1 MPVYPYWIDHRS
13 STRPSSIM
21 SFALNETHDPARRS
35 LVERAN
41 EPTCDFPIQNL
52 PFGVFRSAGSAPR
65 VGVAIG
71 DQVLDVA
78 AAGDAFD
85 GLAAE
90 AARACAAPPLNH
102 LMALGPR
109 ACSALRLALS
119 RALSVEHGDP
129 NIRRHLTPMAN
140 AVTAIPVAVP
150 NFTDFFASVFH
161 ASNAGRAFRPDNPLL
176 PNYKYVP
183 VAYHGR
189 ASSIRVS
196 GTPFKRPCGQ
206 RKPPNE
212 TAPSYGPSRN
222 LDFELE
228 LGIYIGTP
236 SELGSTVPI
245 GNAAEHIF
253 GFCLLNDWSARDVQG
268 WEYQPLG
275 PFLGKNFATTV
286 SPWVITAEALAP
298 FRSAAFTRPP
308 GDPAP
313 LPYLDDAED
322 RAHGG
327 LAITLEASI
336 ASEAMRRAGTAPL
349 RLAQTSSANLY
360 WTVAQMVAHHAC
372 NGCNLETGDLFGSG
386 TISGPDKSSWGSL
399 LELTERGREP
409 LALPSGEARRFI
421 EDGDEII
428 FRGYCVKDG
437 FARIGFGECRA
448 IILPAMAR

>member
-1 MPVYPYWIDHRS
+1 MPFP
-13 STRPSSIM
+13 
-21 SFALNETHDPARRS
+21 LNETHDPARRS
-35 LVERAN
+35 LVESAN
-41 EPTCDFPIQNL
+41 APDCDFAIQNL
-52 PFGVFRSAGSAPR
+52 PFGVFRAAAGGEPR

-71 DQVLDVA
+71 DQILDVA
-78 AAGDAFD
+78 AAGAGFE
-85 GLAAE
+85 GLAGE
-90 AARACAAPPLNH
+90 AARACTAPPLNR

-109 ACSALRLALS
+109 AASALRLALS
-119 RALSVEHGDP
+119 RALSTEHGDQR
-129 NIRRHLTPMAN
+129 IRRHLTPMAE
-140 AVTAIPVAVP
+140 AELIMPVAVP

-161 ASNAGRAFRPDNPLL
+161 ATNAGRAFRPDNPLL

-189 ASSIRVS
+189 ASSVRVS
-196 GTPFKRPCGQ
+196 GTAVKRPCGQ
-206 RKPPNE
+206 RKAPNE
-212 TAPSYGPSRN
+212 TTPSYGPSRN

-236 SELGSTVPI
+236 TELGSTVPI
-245 GNAAEHIF
+245 GKASDHIF
-253 GFCLLNDWSARDVQG
+253 GYCLLNDWSARDVQG
-268 WEYQPLG
+268 WESQPLG
-275 PFLGKNFATTV
+275 PFLGKNFGTTV
-286 SPWVITAEALAP
+286 SPWVVTAEALAP
-298 FRSAAFTRPP
+298 FRTSAFTRPA

-327 LAITLEASI
+327 LEITLEASI

-360 WTVAQMVAHHAC
+360 WTVAQMLAHHAC
-372 NGCNLETGDLFGSG
+372 NGCNLEAGDLFGSG

-399 LELTERGREP
+399 LELTERGREV
-409 LALPSGEARRFI
+409 LTLPSGEQRRFI

-428 FRGYCVKDG
+428 FCGFCAKQG

-448 IILPAMAR
+448 VVLPAD

>member
-1 MPVYPYWIDHRS
+1 MA
-13 STRPSSIM
+13 
-21 SFALNETHDPARRS
+21 FALNETHDPARRS
-35 LVERAN
+35 LLDSAN
-41 EPTCDFPIQNL
+41 EPGCDFPIQNL
-52 PFGVFRSAGSAPR
+52 PFGVFRTAGAAPR

-71 DQVLDVA
+71 DQILDVA
-78 AAGDAFD
+78 AAGASFD

-90 AARACAAPPLNH
+90 AARACATPPLNR
-102 LMALGPR
+102 LMALGPP
-109 ACSALRLALS
+109 ASSALRLALS
-119 RALSVEHGDP
+119 RALSVDHGNQD
-129 NIRRHLTPMAN
+129 IRRHLTPMAE
-140 AVTAIPVAVP
+140 AELIMPAAVP

-161 ASNAGRAFRPDNPLL
+161 ATNAGRAFRPDNPLL

-196 GTPFKRPCGQ
+196 GTPFRRPNGQ

-236 SELGSTVPI
+236 SELGSVVPI
-245 GNAAEHIF
+245 GQAAEHIF

-298 FRSAAFTRPP
+298 FRVGAFERPD

-313 LPYLDDAED
+313 LPYLDDADD
-322 RAHGG
+322 RVHGG
-327 LAITLEASI
+327 LAITLEAAI
-336 ASEAMRRAGTAPL
+336 ASEAMRRAGSAPL
-349 RLAQTSSANLY
+349 RLAHTSSANLY

-409 LALPSGEARRFI
+409 IALPSGEARRFI

-428 FRGYCVKDG
+428 FHGFCTREG

-448 IILPAMAR
+448 VVLPAE